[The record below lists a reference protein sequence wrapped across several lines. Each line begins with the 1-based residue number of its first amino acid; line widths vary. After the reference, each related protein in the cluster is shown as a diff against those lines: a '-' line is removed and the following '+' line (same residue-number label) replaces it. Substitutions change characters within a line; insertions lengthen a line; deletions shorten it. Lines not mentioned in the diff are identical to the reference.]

1 MPDKWEAV
9 GVLLVLLPGFA
20 CAYIVQFIGVR
31 RKKPEYEK
39 QTELD
44 KVVEALLFSLLLYI
58 LTLPFF
64 GSALPISWEAQD
76 PNKSGTYHLHILINY
91 SHLATLA
98 GLAIVLALLY
108 SAAISHGWL
117 KRAFGW
123 LKVTEPTAYNTIF
136 DNALDASGGHVQ
148 LGISGGRSLIGW
160 LSHYPDRYSEA
171 AEEAFIFLEQA
182 AWIITDTRGNQ
193 TEVEIG
199 GPGILLP
206 ETTEIEYM
214 IFLSYELD
222 QGTEATSQSTSE
234 QLPLS
239 ALKS

>member
-1 MPDKWEAV
+1 MPDKAEAL

-31 RKKPEYEK
+31 RKKPEYDK

-44 KVVEALLFSLLLYI
+44 KVVEALLFSLALYI

-64 GSALPISWEAQD
+64 GYTLPISWETPD
-76 PNKSGTYHLHILINY
+76 PNKPGMYHVLFHY

-98 GLAIVLALLY
+98 GLALVVALLF

-117 KRAFGW
+117 KRAIGW
-123 LKVTEPTAYNTIF
+123 LGVTGPTAYGAAV
-136 DNALDASGGHVQ
+136 DDALDASGGYVQ

-160 LSHYPDRYSEA
+160 LRQYPDKYSEA
-171 AEEAFIFLEQA
+171 AEEAFFFLEQA
-182 AWIITDTRGNQ
+182 AWIITDRKGNQ
-193 TEVEIG
+193 NLVEIH

-214 IFLSYELD
+214 IFLSDEVD
-222 QGTEATSQSTSE
+222 QSTDATSQATSE
-234 QLPLS
+234 
-239 ALKS
+239 

>member
-1 MPDKWEAV
+1 MPDKAEAL

-31 RKKPEYEK
+31 RKKPEYDK

-64 GSALPISWEAQD
+64 GYALPISWEAQD
-76 PNKSGTYHLHILINY
+76 TNKSGIYHVLFDY
-91 SHLATLA
+91 SHLAVLA

-117 KRAFGW
+117 KRAIGW
-123 LKVTEPTAYNTIF
+123 LKVTEPTAYNATF
-136 DNALDASGGHVQ
+136 DNALNASGGYVQ

-182 AWIITDTRGNQ
+182 AWVITDKSGNQ

-222 QGTEATSQSTSE
+222 QGTEAISQSTSE
-234 QLPLS
+234 QVPRS